1 MVQSGKKIKVFLKV
15 MLTWGFVAA
24 MLRWPESVFYAAQQA
39 MTQWYANVAPALLP
53 FIMLM
58 PLLTCREAMEIYEW
72 MLGRIMRILFD
83 LPGAAAPA
91 MVIGMV
97 AGSPAGV
104 MAAGNIAE
112 NAGLERRQ
120 LLRIAVGSCGLSPA
134 FLVSGIGVGMMGSV
148 QLGQRLLM
156 VQGLSQLVLL
166 MGSRWL
172 KGGGKISTGNLS
184 QEVPGVHRA
193 ILGVLSVAAYMVLF
207 GVIICVIQ
215 KIVGES
221 YGGYLAYALEISM
234 GALKIAGLNLNNN
247 GKMMALAG
255 MCGFGGICICVQ
267 NMRILSHYGI
277 SLGEYL
283 AGKGISAIIS
293 ISIMVVLT
301 RLKIEPMCETGGFP
315 PQWITFFAIILAVP
329 ALKMLK
335 KSIS

>member
-15 MLTWGFVAA
+15 MLAWGIVMA

-39 MTQWYANVAPALLP
+39 MTQWYFNVVPALLP
-53 FIMLM
+53 FMMLM

-72 MLGRIMRILFD
+72 MLGRIMRVLFD

-134 FLVSGIGVGMMGSV
+134 FLVSGIGVGIMGSV

-156 VQGLSQLVLL
+156 VQGLTQLVML

-172 KGGGKISTGNLS
+172 KDGGRISSGNLP
-184 QEVPGVHRA
+184 QKVPGVHRA

-234 GALKIAGLNLNNN
+234 GALKISGLNLCDN

-255 MCGFGGICICVQ
+255 MCGFGGLCICVQ
-267 NMRILSHYGI
+267 NMRILSRYGI
-277 SLGEYL
+277 SLGAYL
-283 AGKGISAIIS
+283 TGKGISAILS
-293 ISIMVVLT
+293 ISIMVVLSQ
-301 RLKIEPMCETGGFP
+301 LKIESIREIRVFS

-335 KSIS
+335 NHIS